1 MILENL
7 NSIAFHG
14 HPRLFSRFHQ
24 FKGEGLAALTL
35 VSTGGRA
42 VAAVQAD
49 EHFHPCHAE
58 ATGRGVAVAGG
69 NLPFN

>member
-1 MILENL
+1 MA
-7 NSIAFHG
+7 IAGSHG
-14 HPRLFSRFHQ
+14 HARLSSRSQQ

-35 VSTGGRA
+35 VSTGEKA
-42 VAAVQAD
+42 VGAVQPD

-69 NLPFN
+69 NFPFN